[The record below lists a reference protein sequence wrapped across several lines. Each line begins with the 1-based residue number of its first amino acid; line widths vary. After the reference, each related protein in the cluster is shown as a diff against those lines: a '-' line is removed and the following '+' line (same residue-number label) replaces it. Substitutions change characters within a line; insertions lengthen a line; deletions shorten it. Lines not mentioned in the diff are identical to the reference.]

1 MKLRIMHKLSS
12 NVPPPQRV
20 DSPEDSIHHVVL
32 LFNEKSY
39 YENAEEEQEH
49 ADWVKNQSGNQQIG
63 YILANKPLMACLRKL
78 MAFKHFQQAG
88 KIPVTVYHEWS
99 SNGTR
104 GSVRGTIHEYF
115 FYC

>member
-49 ADWVKNQSGNQQIG
+49 ADWVQNQYGNQRIG
-63 YILANKPLMACLRKL
+63 YILANKPLMACLSQRLSKR
-78 MAFKHFQQAG
+78 HY
-88 KIPVTVYHEWS
+88 P
-99 SNGTR
+99 
-104 GSVRGTIHEYF
+104 
-115 FYC
+115 